1 MTENKNKINGCRKI
15 SQRIADKT
23 GLELEGINIF
33 QTRFFQEIINEVT
46 EKGYCN
52 IPHFGT
58 FKLGRIKEKTIKST
72 YGGDVRITDWK
83 VLKFLP
89 AVEVKQALNKKGKTV

>member
-1 MTENKNKINGCRKI
+1 MTETINKVNGCRKI

-33 QTRFFQEIINEVT
+33 QTRFFQEILNEVK

-72 YGGDVRITDWK
+72 YGGDVKIKNWK
-83 VLKFLP
+83 VFKFLP
-89 AVEVKQALNKKGKTV
+89 APEVKKELNKNNKR